1 MWRYVH
7 TDEMYHYGIPG
18 MKWGHRRSGPK
29 YQAKVEYK
37 QAKKEYRKARRGT
50 IIPTLTGVGIK
61 GIARAKQAR
70 SVKNK
75 ADMKRLNAKIKYKT
89 VGIKDPNKAAK
100 KEMKMYT
107 KEMYKT
113 GLPGSASDN
122 GRSTRIYNT
131 IKAKKGK
138 TYADKIQKKVQNK
151 AVRQLV
157 GSGVVLLG
165 TAVASRLASEAAFN
179 YTLKTLQK

>member
-7 TDEMYHYGIPG
+7 TDELYHYGIPG
-18 MKWGHRRSGPK
+18 MKWGQRRSGPK
-29 YQAKVEYK
+29 YKAKVAYK
-37 QAKKEYRKARRGT
+37 QSKKEYRKARRGT

-61 GIARAKQAR
+61 GIARAKKAYA
-70 SVKNK
+70 VKDK

-89 VGIKDPNKAAK
+89 AGMKNPDKAAK
-100 KEMKMYT
+100 KEMKIYT

-113 GLPGSASDN
+113 GLPGSAADT
-122 GRSTRIYNT
+122 GRSTRLYNT

-138 TYADKIQKKVQNK
+138 EYADKVQKKVQNK

-157 GSGVVLLG
+157 GGATLMLG
-165 TAVASRLASEAAFN
+165 TAVAVRLMED
-179 YTLKTLQK
+179 Q